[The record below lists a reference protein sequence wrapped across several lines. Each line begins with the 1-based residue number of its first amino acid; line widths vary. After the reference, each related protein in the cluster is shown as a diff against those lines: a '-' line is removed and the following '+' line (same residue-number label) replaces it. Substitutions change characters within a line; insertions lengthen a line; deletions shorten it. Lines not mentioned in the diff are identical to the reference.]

1 MKLHY
6 TRKELA
12 TLLGIEPQTLA
23 AWSCRGRGP
32 RVRKRKHRVLYHA
45 LDVESWLAD
54 PAGHERH
61 HQRSSAAT

>member
-1 MKLHY
+1 MNTTVINKRRTKHTHLD
-6 TRKELA
+6 LVD
-12 TLLGIEPQTLA
+12 I
-23 AWSCRGRGP
+23 GRGP

-45 LDVESWLAD
+45 FDVESWLAD